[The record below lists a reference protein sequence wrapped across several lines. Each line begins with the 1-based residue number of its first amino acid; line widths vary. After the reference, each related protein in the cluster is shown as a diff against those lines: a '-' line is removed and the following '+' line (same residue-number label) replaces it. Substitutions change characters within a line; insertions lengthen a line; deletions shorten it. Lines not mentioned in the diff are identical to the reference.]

1 MEEVVL
7 LAKSRTVTGKQVKA
21 LRTAGRLPG
30 VIYGRGIEPVVISLD
45 LRDALKILPTV
56 STSQLIVVDV
66 DGVRHTTLVRE
77 KQREPIGGSLLHID
91 FMEVSLTEKLRAF
104 VGIHFDGESPAV
116 KNYDGIVVIG
126 TEEIE
131 VEALPGDLP
140 ERVTVDLARLTEIG
154 DAIYVRDLDV
164 PASVKVLTDSDEV
177 VVNITAQAY
186 EAEPAAEEGAEPEPE
201 VIERGKKEDENF

>member
-7 LAKSRTVTGKQVKA
+7 QAKSRTVTGKQVKA
-21 LRTAGRLPG
+21 LRVAGRLPA
-30 VIYGRGIEPVVISLD
+30 VIYGKGFEPVVISLD

-66 DGVRHTTLVRE
+66 DGVKHTTLVRE

-91 FMEVSLTEKLRAF
+91 FMEVSLTEKLHAF

-126 TEEIE
+126 TDEIE
-131 VEALPGDLP
+131 VEALPRDLP
-140 ERVTVDLARLTEIG
+140 ERITVDLSRLTEIG
-154 DAIYVRDLDV
+154 DAIFVRDLNV
-164 PASVKVLTDSDEV
+164 PAKVRVLADPDEI

-186 EAEPAAEEGAEPEPE
+186 APALEAEEAGVLEPD